1 MRHQLP
7 RPPPHRPH
15 QLLQQRLPP
24 LPISKQIPHRAAL
37 SNKILALIN
46 EHATTLVLHSNH
58 IQTPTVCTIYC
69 DAHSVL
75 LLLLLF
81 AAVIIFAQAFI
92 YSANVHR
99 PKNVFL
105 YAKCKTAERKIHS
118 IFSKWNWCKCKWRGK
133 IIIFICFFL
142 LVVFC
147 FIVYF
152 RVI

>member
-15 QLLQQRLPP
+15 QLLQQRLPPP

-69 DAHSVL
+69 DAHFVL

-81 AAVIIFAQAFI
+81 AAVIIFAQTFI
-92 YSANVHR
+92 YSANVHG
-99 PKNVFL
+99 PKKRV
-105 YAKCKTAERKIHS
+105 
-118 IFSKWNWCKCKWRGK
+118 
-133 IIIFICFFL
+133 FICKMQNNGMKNTQHFL
-142 LVVFC
+142 EMKLM
-147 FIVYF
+147 
-152 RVI
+152 